1 MIRSIPS
8 RITRVSREI
17 MSSADRPSTILCDS
31 AAARWTICARW
42 STAHRP
48 TRLSVLWLDQRRA
61 DKGVNEPVG
70 FIEHPSRELSC
81 AQTGLERTS
90 AALILRAR
98 LLPSLFHFSGS
109 LEAKK
114 LEDMRRS
121 PCFMCLNLLAQTAI
135 AAPDIRTAI
144 ATEQLVT
151 ATWTLA
157 AVGFVTLLAAAAAA
171 LAAFKLF
178 ALEATPGLVVT
189 QTWMAFEDQRQY
201 RTELYVVARD
211 PDPAGGLRSPLPP
224 PTIREPLPDDNLN
237 ISPGLIEVRNFGR
250 TAIVAAELT
259 MRIRTSEIDTAV
271 DLTDGQNVVRNVVGS
286 GSAKI
291 TGIAANSA
299 VILHMVGLPNGCE
312 LLVEDVTAQ
321 RPGRGR
327 APRKRYRVPFV
338 AAPITTGMR

>member
-1 MIRSIPS
+1 
-8 RITRVSREI
+8 
-17 MSSADRPSTILCDS
+17 
-31 AAARWTICARW
+31 
-42 STAHRP
+42 
-48 TRLSVLWLDQRRA
+48 
-61 DKGVNEPVG
+61 
-70 FIEHPSRELSC
+70 
-81 AQTGLERTS
+81 
-90 AALILRAR
+90 
-98 LLPSLFHFSGS
+98 
-109 LEAKK
+109 
-114 LEDMRRS
+114 
-121 PCFMCLNLLAQTAI
+121 MCLNLLAQTAI
-135 AAPDIRTAI
+135 AAPDVRTAI

-189 QTWMAFEDQRQY
+189 QTWMAFEDQSQY

-211 PDPAGGLRSPLPP
+211 PDPAGGLRSPLAP

-250 TAIVAAELT
+250 TAIVAAKLT

-271 DLTDGQNVVRNVVGS
+271 DLTDGQNLVRNVVGS
-286 GSAKI
+286 GSARI

-338 AAPITTGMR
+338 AAPIMTGMR